1 MIRYFSSDKIDR
13 IRERIRKLYGGNNG
27 KDLVERMDMIVGRYN
42 VGIDPQKTDKYW
54 DQRDNV
60 LITYGDMVQAENEV
74 PLHTLKRFLNNYLR
88 DEIDTVH
95 ILPFFPYSSDD
106 GFAVTNYRLV
116 NKDLGKWDDIEEIGN
131 HFRLMFDLILN
142 HVSKESDWFD
152 DYTSGIAPA
161 RDYFI
166 EVEPD
171 TDLSTVVRPRSTPLL
186 LKTNTRTG
194 VKHIWT
200 TFSEDQIDLNFKN
213 PDVLFEF
220 LDILFWYISKGARI
234 IRLDAIAYLWKEVG
248 TSCIHLS
255 NTHEIVK
262 LLRDIVSTLA
272 PHVLLL
278 TETNVP
284 HEENMGYFGDGDEA
298 HMVYQF
304 SLPPLLLHALQTGN
318 TKYLTQWAHSLP
330 SLDKGMTFLN
340 FTASHDGIGV
350 RPLQGLIPREELN
363 DLIEKIKKRGG
374 QVSTKKNPDGS
385 ESPYELNITYYD
397 ALADPDAEDED
408 SDVARFLCSQIV
420 ALTMKGIPAI
430 YFHSITGTRNNYEG
444 VKQTGRARTINRGKW
459 NEDELIDVLS
469 DMENHHGKVFYE
481 YRRLLQI
488 RNRYEAF
495 HPDGNQQIYNLDDH
509 VFALKRTSPDKKEN
523 IISISNFTDGDI
535 EVTVGGFIPELNGSS
550 EWKDLIRG
558 HSYAGGEE
566 KLKLERYQTVWLY
579 RREGEEYNG

>member
-27 KDLVERMDMIVGRYN
+27 KDLVERMDMMVGRYN
-42 VGIDPQKTDKYW
+42 IGIDPHQPDHYW
-54 DQRDNV
+54 DQTDNV
-60 LITYGDMVQAENEV
+60 LIIYGDMVQDEGER
-74 PLHTLKRFLNNYLR
+74 PLQTLKRFLNNYLR
-88 DEIDTVH
+88 DEIDTIH

-106 GFAVTNYRLV
+106 GFAVINYRVV
-116 NKDLGKWDDIEEIGN
+116 NPDLGKWEDIEALGD
-131 HFRLMFDLILN
+131 HFRLMFDLIVN

-152 DYTSGIAPA
+152 DYKSGIAPA

-166 EVEPD
+166 EVDPD
-171 TDLSTVVRPRSTPLL
+171 TDLSTVTRPRNTPLL
-186 LKTNTRTG
+186 LSVNTRDG
-194 VKHIWT
+194 EKHIWT
-200 TFSEDQIDLNFKN
+200 TFSQDQIDLNFKN

-234 IRLDAIAYLWKEVG
+234 IRLDAIAYLWKEIG

-255 NTHEIVK
+255 NTHEIIK

-304 SLPPLLLHALQTGN
+304 SLPPLLLHALHSEN
-318 TKYLTQWAHSLP
+318 TQYLTQWTQSLP
-330 SLDKGMTFLN
+330 ELDPGMTFLN
-340 FTASHDGIGV
+340 FTASHDGIGI
-350 RPLQGLIPREELN
+350 RPLQGLVPHEELD
-363 DLIEKIKKRGG
+363 DLIERVKKRGG
-374 QVSTKKNPDGS
+374 QVSTKKNADGS

-397 ALADPDAEDED
+397 ALADPDIDD
-408 SDVARFLCSQIV
+408 DDMDVARFLCSQII
-420 ALTMKGIPAI
+420 ALVLKGIPAI

-444 VKQTGRARTINRGKW
+444 VKETGRARTINRGKW
-459 NEDELIDVLS
+459 KEDELIDVLS

-488 RNRYEAF
+488 RRRYPAF
-495 HPDGNQQIYNLDDH
+495 HPNGAQMIYNLDNR
-509 VFALKRTSPDKKEN
+509 VFALKRTSPNEKEN
-523 IISISNFTDGDI
+523 VISITNFTDQDI
-535 EVTVGGFIPELNGSS
+535 EVEVGGHIPELNGSS

-558 HSYAGGEE
+558 NTFTGGEE
-566 KLKLERYQTVWLY
+566 DLKLEPYQSVWLH
-579 RREGEEYNG
+579 RKEQGL

>member
-27 KDLVERMDMIVGRYN
+27 TDLVERMDMIVGRYN
-42 VGIDPQKTDKYW
+42 VGIDPHKPDHYW
-54 DQRDNV
+54 DQTDNV
-60 LITYGDMVQAENEV
+60 LITYGDMIQSDGEP
-74 PLHTLKRFLNNYLR
+74 PLLTLKRFLNNYLR

-106 GFAVTNYRLV
+106 GFSVINYRV
-116 NKDLGKWDDIEEIGN
+116 VDGELGNWEDIEALGE
-131 HFRLMFDLILN
+131 HFRLMFDLIIN

-152 DYTSGIAPA
+152 DYLSGIAPA

-166 EVEPD
+166 EVDPD
-171 TDLSTVVRPRSTPLL
+171 TDLSSVTRPRNTPLL
-186 LKTNTRTG
+186 LKTNTRNG
-194 VKHIWT
+194 VKHLWT
-200 TFSEDQIDLNFKN
+200 TFSQDQIDLNFKN

-304 SLPPLLLHALQTGN
+304 SLPPLLLHALHSGN
-318 TKYLTQWAHSLP
+318 TKYLTRWANELP
-330 SLDKGMTFLN
+330 GLEPGMTFLN

-350 RPLQGLIPREELN
+350 RPLQGLIPKQELN
-363 DLIEKIKKRGG
+363 DLITRVKERGG
-374 QVSTKKNPDGS
+374 KVSTKKNADGS

-397 ALADPDAEDED
+397 ALADPHMDDED
-408 SDVARFLCSQIV
+408 LDVVRFLCSQIIPM
-420 ALTMKGIPAI
+420 ALKGVPAI
-430 YFHSITGTRNNYEG
+430 YFHSLTGTRNNYDG
-444 VKQTGRARTINRGKW
+444 VKKTGRARTINRSKW
-459 NEDELIDVLS
+459 QEDHLIDVLS
-469 DMENHHGKVFYE
+469 DMENQHGKVFYE
-481 YRRLLQI
+481 YRRLIQI
-488 RNRYEAF
+488 RSRYKAF
-495 HPDGNQQIYNLDDH
+495 HPDGEQVIYDLNDK
-509 VFALKRTSPDKKEN
+509 VFALKRTSQDHGESV
-523 IISISNFTDGDI
+523 ISISNFTGDNI
-535 EVTVGGFIPELNGSS
+535 EVTVGGHIPELNGSS

-558 HSYAGGEE
+558 DHFTGGEE
-566 KLKLERYQTVWLY
+566 PLPLDPYQTVWLY
-579 RREGEEYNG
+579 RENR

>member
-42 VGIDPQKTDKYW
+42 VGIDPHKPDYYW
-54 DQRDNV
+54 DQTDNV
-60 LITYGDMVQAENEV
+60 LITYGDMVQSDGEP
-74 PLHTLKRFLNNYLR
+74 PLLTLKRFLNNYLR

-106 GFAVTNYRLV
+106 GFSVINYRV
-116 NKDLGKWDDIEEIGN
+116 VDRKLGKWEDIEALGE
-131 HFRLMFDLILN
+131 HFRLMFDLIIN

-152 DYTSGIAPA
+152 DYLSGIAPA

-166 EVEPD
+166 EVDPD
-171 TDLSTVVRPRSTPLL
+171 TDLSSVTRPRSTPLL
-186 LKTNTRTG
+186 LKTNTRNG
-194 VKHIWT
+194 VKYLWT
-200 TFSEDQIDLNFKN
+200 TFSHDQIDLNFKN

-220 LDILFWYISKGARI
+220 LNILFWYISKGARI

-304 SLPPLLLHALQTGN
+304 SLPPLLLHALHTGN
-318 TKYLTQWAHSLP
+318 TKYLTDWANELP
-330 SLDKGMTFLN
+330 ELEPGMTFLN

-350 RPLQGLIPREELN
+350 RPLQGLIPNQEMD
-363 DLIEKIKKRGG
+363 DLITRIKERGG
-374 QVSTKKNPDGS
+374 KVSTKKNSDGS
-385 ESPYELNITYYD
+385 KSPYELNITYYD
-397 ALADPDAEDED
+397 ALADPHKDDED
-408 SDVARFLCSQIV
+408 LDVARFLCSQIIPM
-420 ALTMKGIPAI
+420 ALKGIPAI
-430 YFHSITGTRNNYEG
+430 YFHSITGTRNNYDG
-444 VKQTGRARTINRGKW
+444 VKKTGRARTINRSKW
-459 NEDELIDVLS
+459 REDHLIDVLS
-469 DMENHHGKVFYE
+469 DMENQHGKVFYE
-481 YRRLLQI
+481 YRRLIQI
-488 RNRYEAF
+488 RSRYNSF
-495 HPDGNQQIYNLDDH
+495 HPDGEQVIFDLNDK
-509 VFALKRTSPDKKEN
+509 VFALKRTSPDHGESV
-523 IISISNFTDGDI
+523 ISITNFTDEDI
-535 EVTVGGFIPELNGSS
+535 KVTVGGHIPELNGSS
-550 EWKDLIRG
+550 EWKDLIG
-558 HSYAGGEE
+558 GDHVIGGEE
-566 KLKLERYQTVWLY
+566 PLSLNPYQTVWLY
-579 RREGEEYNG
+579 RENR